1 MLKVIKRIET
11 GSVVFFKNYPDFNPH
26 DRDYIEFCKTNEF
39 KFIERSR
46 IQELGVDVFYVKVLN
61 SPDEYIDCAVEHG
74 IKTNTG
80 MIICEFLLP
89 EYIKFIGMTVDR
101 LPRLAPLFDVL
112 DKKHLY
118 LKIIYE
124 AYLKNGKFELTDE
137 QRLAAY
143 EEYKRERPDRYNN

>member
-26 DRDYIEFCKTNEF
+26 DRDYIAFCKTDEF
-39 KFIERSR
+39 KFVGHSNHF
-46 IQELGVDVFYVKVLN
+46 GKDTFYTKILN
-61 SPDEYIDCAVEHG
+61 NAGEYIEHALS
-74 IKTNTG
+74 TNTG
-80 MIICEFLLP
+80 MVICKFLVP
-89 EYIKFIGMTVDR
+89 EYIKYIGMTIEQ
-101 LPRLAPLFDVL
+101 LPRLAPLLSKL

-124 AYLKNGKFELTDE
+124 AYLKNGKFELTDD
-137 QRLAAY
+137 QRLVAY